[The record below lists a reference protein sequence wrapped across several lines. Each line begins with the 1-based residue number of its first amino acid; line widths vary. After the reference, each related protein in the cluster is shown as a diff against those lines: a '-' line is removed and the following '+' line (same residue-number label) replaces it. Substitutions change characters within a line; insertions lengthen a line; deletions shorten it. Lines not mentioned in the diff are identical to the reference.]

1 MYNNCIWK
9 HLLIAHFWKAQTS
22 VFQHYQTGC
31 LTTMVVS
38 YHLGFDLSQLFCLG
52 VQVQL
57 NILCRWMWKQQNL
70 IVYTTNHASKLS
82 VSITS
87 CHSGQLHMYFQHLLQ
102 GGSSP
107 RACRH
112 WSAMYYWDMLFCRN
126 KSERGGS
133 DMQVFIPQQT
143 KHCLL
148 SNRWRSDD
156 SFNFSVK
163 IKSCAPFS
171 VPLEPK
177 WLGVRGKSRPRATP
191 LHCVF
196 CSFLALHRYCA
207 MCSTTSEQH

>member
-112 WSAMYYWDMLFCRN
+112 WSAMYYWDMLFWSQQIGARWEWYASVYSSAN
-126 KSERGGS
+126 KALFAVKQMKKRR
-133 DMQVFIPQQT
+133 QFQ
-143 KHCLL
+143 
-148 SNRWRSDD
+148 
-156 SFNFSVK
+156 FFS
-163 IKSCAPFS
+163 
-171 VPLEPK
+171 
-177 WLGVRGKSRPRATP
+177 
-191 LHCVF
+191 
-196 CSFLALHRYCA
+196 
-207 MCSTTSEQH
+207 